1 MFMHHTD
8 RRQFPPNVASLLAES
23 GRLARA
29 RAAFT
34 LVELMISIAMVLMII
49 IGVYA
54 VFDAATKTT
63 GAGIAT
69 EELTRGQRSLERV
82 FTRDFR
88 AAVPADEM
96 PCIQIYSQQV
106 FAFRDANDL
115 TASPGGNPQ
124 IADLGGT
131 GSPIMLPP
139 ALYNQRNHRIDRVM
153 FFVRDVALPFRSQT
167 GNQVTAGASGIQPMV
182 TPERS
187 REAWVWYGHL
197 NLPDKADNPKAGLRN
212 PPQGMAM
219 ATKNV
224 GDYFEPGEAVPEN
237 VNNYFANDWC
247 FGRMAILLR
256 HSTPHDYIYHS
267 ATVQMSPLGRG
278 SKVNKTIPGGVSW
291 LIEHSRCDVAKDT
304 IRDFQL
310 RYHLTDYKTISE
322 AFDYRFACKP
332 WLIRGSKATGQ
343 DMGMEAA
350 LTVPFL
356 QRGVSQFIVEFAGDF
371 VKQEWS
377 TNPDTAGKVTEG
389 KPDGEIDYVV
399 ITKDPSTGRTELTK
413 QIRWYGM
420 PRKVDM
426 RHDGIPGRG
435 KKAAPPKEVI
445 QSYDVVPLADMSETA
460 ATGIEQFYYLDP
472 KTKTKSK
479 KGNAN
484 IKDIVDYVRDLGA
497 NALYSATWNTY
508 ALQNP
513 ALKGTPA
520 MFRIIMAVT
529 DANNRLPEG
538 QTVEYVYT
546 LTQ

>member
-8 RRQFPPNVASLLAES
+8 RRQFSPNPASLLAES
-23 GRLARA
+23 GRLPRA
-29 RAAFT
+29 WAAFT

-106 FAFRDANDL
+106 FAYRDANDRN
-115 TASPGGNPQ
+115 ASPGGNPQ

-131 GSPIMLPP
+131 GSPIMLSP

-197 NLPDKADNPKAGLRN
+197 NLPDKADNPGPGLHN
-212 PPQGMAM
+212 PPKGMGM

-267 ATVQMSPLGRG
+267 TVQMSPLGRG

-291 LIEHSRCDVAKDT
+291 LIEDSRCDVAKDT

-356 QRGVSQFIVEFAGDF
+356 QRGVSQFIVEFAGNF
-371 VKQEWS
+371 VDQDS
-377 TNPDTAGKVTEG
+377 TGKVTG
-389 KPDGEIDYVV
+389 TKPDDKGEIDFVLPYGHNG
-399 ITKDPSTGRTELTK
+399 PR

-420 PRKVDM
+420 PRKVDT
-426 RHDGIPGRG
+426 RHPDIAGRG
-435 KKAAPPKEVI
+435 TSTTPPKEVLE
-445 QSYDVVPLADMSETA
+445 SYDVVPLREMGA
-460 ATGIEQFYYLDP
+460 AVAEGIEQFYYIDP
-472 KTKTKSK
+472 VK
-479 KGNAN
+479 KDK
-484 IKDIVDYVRDLGA
+484 IKDVPPTKDYVKDLKP
-497 NALYSATWNTY
+497 NALYSATWNRHV
-508 ALQNP
+508 LQNP
-513 ALKGTPA
+513 VDHGTPA
-520 MFRIIMAVT
+520 MFRIIMTVT